1 MKKQMA
7 KKIIK
12 IAFQKRLRRYL
23 AAAIII
29 KQIMNEYKLKIIQII
44 QNKRREIVRQHL
56 NESKEKLIHQNA
68 NKKTQAQPRS
78 DSNAA
83 NT

>member
-12 IAFQKRLRRYL
+12 FAFQKRLRRYL

-56 NESKEKLIHQNA
+56 NESKEKLIQQIA
-68 NKKTQAQPRS
+68 KS
-78 DSNAA
+78 
-83 NT
+83 

>member
-12 IAFQKRLRRYL
+12 IAFQKRLRKYV

-29 KQIMNEYKLKIIQII
+29 K
-44 QNKRREIVRQHL
+44 
-56 NESKEKLIHQNA
+56 
-68 NKKTQAQPRS
+68 
-78 DSNAA
+78 
-83 NT
+83 

>member
-12 IAFQKRLRRYL
+12 FAFQKRLRRYL

-56 NESKEKLIHQNA
+56 NESKEKLIQLIA
-68 NKKTQAQPRS
+68 KT
-78 DSNAA
+78 
-83 NT
+83 

>member
-1 MKKQMA
+1 MA

-12 IAFQKRLRRYL
+12 IAFQKRLRKYA

-29 KQIMNEYKLKIIQII
+29 KQIMNEYKLKII

-56 NESKEKLIHQNA
+56 NESKEKVIQQIA
-68 NKKTQAQPRS
+68 KT
-78 DSNAA
+78 
-83 NT
+83 

>member
-1 MKKQMA
+1 MA

-12 IAFQKRLRRYL
+12 IAFQKRLRKYA

-29 KQIMNEYKLKIIQII
+29 KQIMNEYKLKII

-56 NESKEKLIHQNA
+56 NESKEKVIQQIANTKKQN
-68 NKKTQAQPRS
+68 QHRS
-78 DSNAA
+78 DSNSA